1 MPSILARRH
10 IRLAAILGLAMP
22 AAALAQ
28 SPTETGTGGGPTSTV
43 YAPNTSPVGRVMPPG
58 RGAAPDSGVPSRD
71 KSTAQQQ
78 EADNIMRGICIGCG
92 AK

>member
-1 MPSILARRH
+1 MPCFLDARSMWV
-10 IRLAAILGLAMP
+10 AAALGLAMP
-22 AAALAQ
+22 TAAFAGD
-28 SPTETGTGGGPTSTV
+28 PTVTGTGGGPTSTF

-58 RGAAPDSGVPSRD
+58 RGAGPESGAPNRD
-71 KSTAQQQ
+71 RPAAQQR